1 MPVLW
6 GDERKHRHCLYSREE
21 APRDHIPLWGMLHQA
36 VQGATA
42 PISTYEDLPPLSHEP
57 AGGFSAECEEEV
69 VKLPP
74 PPLAHENPEVLLVQR
89 PQACVCDRDLW
100 SPVF

>member
-1 MPVLW
+1 
-6 GDERKHRHCLYSREE
+6 
-21 APRDHIPLWGMLHQA
+21 MLHQT

-69 VKLPP
+69 VKLLP
-74 PPLAHENPEVLLVQR
+74 PPLAHENPEVLLVQETSG
-89 PQACVCDRDLW
+89 VCL
-100 SPVF
+100 